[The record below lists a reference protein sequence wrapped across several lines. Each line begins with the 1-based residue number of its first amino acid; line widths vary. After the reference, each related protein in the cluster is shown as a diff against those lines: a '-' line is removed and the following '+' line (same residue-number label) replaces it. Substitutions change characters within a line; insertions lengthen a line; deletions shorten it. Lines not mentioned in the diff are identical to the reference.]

1 MKLLNGINHLTFI
14 TSDLDRLIDF
24 YQRMFD
30 AEVTLDL
37 SEGGIRH
44 AFIEVGPDTVLHP
57 FQIPDI
63 EPPNILPMF
72 SRGRLDHFALNA
84 SSMEAFEELHKRLS
98 AEDCVEG
105 NVIDMGM
112 LLLFTFI
119 DPDKGQHEVVLWKE
133 GRPTDGVLRKDWK
146 DFDMEA

>member
-1 MKLLNGINHLTFI
+1 MVK
-14 TSDLDRLIDF
+14 
-24 YQRMFD
+24 
-30 AEVTLDL
+30 
-37 SEGGIRH
+37 
-44 AFIEVGPDTVLHP
+44 DTDP